1 MRDTVIVLR
10 LDKYDYGLIFHLLNE
25 KRNELIKDHLDTETV
40 DNVLLKVIEAGE
52 KRKDG
57 RNMNDKHRGL

>member
-40 DNVLLKVIEAGE
+40 DEVLLKVIEAGE
-52 KRKDG
+52 KKKG
-57 RNMNDKHRGL
+57 RLEYER

>member
-52 KRKDG
+52 KKKG
-57 RNMNDKHRGL
+57 RLEYER

>member
-10 LDKYDYGLIFHLLNE
+10 LDKYDYGLLFHLLNE

>member
-1 MRDTVIVLR
+1 MRDSWILLK

-25 KRNELIKDHLDTETV
+25 KRNEMIKEKLDTETL

-52 KRKDG
+52 KKKG
-57 RNMNDKHRGL
+57 RTEHGR

>member
-1 MRDTVIVLR
+1 MRDTVIILR

-52 KRKDG
+52 KKKG
-57 RNMNDKHRGL
+57 RLEYER

>member
-1 MRDTVIVLR
+1 MRDTVIILR

>member
-10 LDKYDYGLIFHLLNE
+10 LDKYDYGLLFHFLNE

-52 KRKDG
+52 KKKG
-57 RNMNDKHRGL
+57 RSEYER

>member
-1 MRDTVIVLR
+1 MRDTVIILR

-52 KRKDG
+52 KRKEG
-57 RNMNDKHRGL
+57 WSMNDKHRNF

>member
-10 LDKYDYGLIFHLLNE
+10 LDKYDYGLLFHLLNE

-57 RNMNDKHRGL
+57 RNMSDKHRGL

>member
-1 MRDTVIVLR
+1 MRDTVIILR

-40 DNVLLKVIEAGE
+40 DNVLLKVIEASE
-52 KRKDG
+52 KKKG
-57 RNMNDKHRGL
+57 RSEYER

>member
-10 LDKYDYGLIFHLLNE
+10 LDKYDYGLLFHLLNE

-52 KRKDG
+52 KRRDG

>member
-10 LDKYDYGLIFHLLNE
+10 LDKYDYVLIFHLLNE

-52 KRKDG
+52 KKKG
-57 RNMNDKHRGL
+57 RSEYER

>member
-52 KRKDG
+52 KKKG
-57 RNMNDKHRGL
+57 RSEYEL

>member
-40 DNVLLKVIEAGE
+40 DNVLLKMIEAGE
-52 KRKDG
+52 KKKG
-57 RNMNDKHRGL
+57 RSEYER